1 MEQTTLR
8 GEKRTAT
15 GTRVARALR
24 AAGKLPAVIYG
35 HGEKPESITLE
46 QHEVE
51 VALAHGARTLEVQIG
66 KNKKPY
72 LIKKVQ
78 YDHFATTPIHLD
90 LTRVDLT
97 ELVRVRVGIELRGT
111 PKGIA
116 DGGILDQLMAE
127 LEVEC
132 TVTVIPDTLHPLV
145 TDLGVGDSL
154 LVKDL
159 ELPEGVAALADAE
172 DRVATV
178 KVLAIHEE
186 ETETPEQEGEESS
199 EEPERIG
206 RVRKD
211 DEGADGAD
219 KGS

>member
-1 MEQTTLR
+1 MEETTLR
-8 GEKRTAT
+8 GETRTAT
-15 GTRVARALR
+15 GTRAAQALR
-24 AAGKLPAVIYG
+24 AIGKLPAVIYG

-66 KNKKPY
+66 KKKKPY
-72 LIKKVQ
+72 LIKEVQ
-78 YDHFATTPIHLD
+78 YDHLATTPIHLD
-90 LTRVDLT
+90 LARVDLT

-111 PKGIA
+111 PKGVA
-116 DGGILDQLMAE
+116 DGGILDQVMAD

-132 TVTVIPDTLHPLV
+132 TVTAIPDTLHPLV
-145 TDLGVGDSL
+145 TDLGLGDSL

-159 ELPEGVAALADAE
+159 ELPEGVCALADAQ

-186 ETETPEQEGEESS
+186 ESETPDQEGEESS

-211 DEGADGAD
+211 DEDAD